1 MKISKEEFEKLAD
14 KYLVALQS
22 YSYDRDGNKPIKIY
36 GIEELYKAIN
46 VIQCCKSDSELLNIA
61 EHQRDIIKS
70 LNDLKKHYPNK
81 TDYRIAS
88 SCGAIQYFVDGKLVH
103 EVNI

>member
-22 YSYDRDGNKPIKIY
+22 YGYDREGNKPIKIY

-46 VIQCCKSDSELLNIA
+46 YSHCCKSDSE
-61 EHQRDIIKS
+61 Q
-70 LNDLKKHYPNK
+70 
-81 TDYRIAS
+81 
-88 SCGAIQYFVDGKLVH
+88 
-103 EVNI
+103 